1 MIKKLGLKYVLVAWV
16 AEVLNYV
23 ANSEM
28 FASSEVKGLAEL
40 LKMLEITEHLSA
52 AEAFCV
58 LHGAKDVADLKR
70 HNTQHGANDTYAKE
84 LATKLNLPTILAE
97 RFFEAIDALPARE

>member
-40 LKMLEITEHLSA
+40 LAMLKITEHLSA
-52 AEAFCV
+52 AEAFCEQ
-58 LHGAKDVADLKR
+58 HGANDVADLKR
-70 HNTQHGANDTYAKE
+70 HTQHGANNTYAKE
-84 LATKLNLPTILAE
+84 LATKLKLPTVIAE
-97 RFFEAIDALPARE
+97 RFFEVIDALPARE